1 MITNNLSKE
10 TQSKLTDF
18 FNNSVDSKDM
28 AKYIRRVNFILAQTL
43 IYEDQKRNAV
53 NKEWLD
59 SSFYYLNEL
68 AEILDPYLDV
78 E

>member
-1 MITNNLSKE
+1 
-10 TQSKLTDF
+10 
-18 FNNSVDSKDM
+18 M